1 MPIKA
6 LQTRFEEDGVTKL
19 LIGEP
24 NEQSVTNLF
33 RCCVVRLYMYL
44 CSYSI
49 LMVYATSLHQV
60 TF

>member
-6 LQTRFEEDGVTKL
+6 LQTSLEEDGVTKL

-24 NEQSVTNLF
+24 NEQSVTNMF
-33 RCCVVRLYMYL
+33 RCCVVRLYLYL
-44 CSYSI
+44 CFCSI
-49 LMVYATSLHQV
+49 LMVYGTSLHQV